1 MAMAT
6 VKGTVASWSDVVNA
20 CADCKAIAAAL
31 DWDCNSK
38 CDWHCDVLRSA
49 DTYVCTPLVSGKY
62 LPQWYLHVYL
72 RWAHTVSSPHHTHA
86 QLRKALSG
94 VRLRGYLFLA
104 LLLSGFGSSWPGPVR
119 SGPHSFGPLHSIA
132 CCGESSAAKVRA
144 CVKHT
149 HTAAHTEGITWAT
162 NSLGNPAS
170 NLAGKD
176 V

>member
-1 MAMAT
+1 MAKAMAMAT

-31 DWDCNSK
+31 DWDCNSNCDWH
-38 CDWHCDVLRSA
+38 CDWHCDVLRS

-104 LLLSGFGSSWPGPVR
+104 LSLSGFGSSWPGPVR
-119 SGPHSFGPLHSIA
+119 SAQLWAITFDCVLWRVKCSKGPRMCQA
-132 CCGESSAAKVRA
+132 
-144 CVKHT
+144 HT
-149 HTAAHTEGITWAT
+149 HCGTHRGDHL
-162 NSLGNPAS
+162 SD
-170 NLAGKD
+170 KQFR
-176 V
+176 